1 LLAAAF
7 NRKQRFA
14 APLAAYCSGLFLG
27 RAFRCPSFTPSQKK
41 MKAGKLISRWWWLIV
56 VLLFSFTLI
65 YFIWNTQRQVNALDK
80 ELQRPKNAQPNH

>member
-1 LLAAAF
+1 
-7 NRKQRFA
+7 
-14 APLAAYCSGLFLG
+14 
-27 RAFRCPSFTPSQKK
+27 